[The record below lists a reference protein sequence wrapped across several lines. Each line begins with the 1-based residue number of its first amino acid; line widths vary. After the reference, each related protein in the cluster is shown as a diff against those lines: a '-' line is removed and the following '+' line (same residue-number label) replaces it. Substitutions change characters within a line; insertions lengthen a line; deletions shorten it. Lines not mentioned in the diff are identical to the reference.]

1 VAAHFSTDD
10 IMSKP
15 AASHP
20 PAYREAGKTYYA
32 DSCQPLVDAVRAGQ
46 VRLSTLAREGY
57 PGRRLGRE
65 QLPGVRSVGYWDA
78 GPKQR
83 WGLPVHRNE
92 GIEIAFMASGQTPVL
107 VESHRQTLS
116 HDQFMITRPWQP
128 HQIGAPCIGSS
139 KLIWLILDVGVRRP
153 HQTWKWPPWIILNRE
168 DLGFLTRCLR
178 QNEQY
183 VWPGSEEMRRCWLG
197 IAQAVDEDRGGSR
210 CSRLAVLI
218 NEALLALLEIFR
230 ERKIP
235 LRQSLA
241 SAERTLRLF
250 LGELAAAL
258 DQPWTLESMAESCHM
273 KATQFVHH
281 FRKLTNMTPTKYL
294 NHARIER
301 ACDLLAHQPG
311 ATITEIAFASGFSSS
326 QYFANVFSRQMRCT
340 PRDYRRQTRGQ
351 H

>member
-1 VAAHFSTDD
+1 MNRAAT
-10 IMSKP
+10 
-15 AASHP
+15 SHQ
-20 PAYREAGKTYYA
+20 AVYREAGKTYHA
-32 DSCQPLVDAVRAGQ
+32 DSCLPLVAAVRAGQ
-46 VRLSTLAREGY
+46 VRLSALAREGY

-78 GPKQR
+78 GPKQH
-83 WGLPVHRNE
+83 WGLPIHRNE
-92 GIEIAFMASGQTPVL
+92 GIEIAFMASGQTTVF
-107 VESHRQTLS
+107 VESNRQTLA

-128 HQIGAPCIGSS
+128 HQIGDPCIGSS
-139 KLIWLILDVGVRRP
+139 KLAWFILDVGVRRP
-153 HQTWKWPPWIILNRE
+153 HQTWTWPPWIVLNHE

-183 VWPGSEEMRRCWLG
+183 IWPGSEDMRRCFLG

-235 LRQSLA
+235 LRESLT

-250 LGELAAAL
+250 LGELAASL
-258 DQPWTLESMAESCHM
+258 DQPWTLETMAESCHM
-273 KATQFVHH
+273 GVTRFVHH
-281 FRKLTNMTPTKYL
+281 FRKLTNMTPTKHL

-301 ACDLLAHQPG
+301 ACELLASQPE
-311 ATITEIAFASGFSSS
+311 ATITEIAFACGFSSS
-326 QYFANVFSRQMRCT
+326 QYFTNVFSRQMRCA
-340 PRDYRRQTRGQ
+340 PRDYRRRQP
-351 H
+351 

>member
-1 VAAHFSTDD
+1 MRNAV
-10 IMSKP
+10 
-15 AASHP
+15 SHHQP
-20 PAYREAGKTYYA
+20 IYREAGKTYHA
-32 DSCQPLVDAVRAGQ
+32 DSCQPLVAAVRAGQ
-46 VRLSTLAREGY
+46 VRFNALAREDY
-57 PGRRLGRE
+57 PGRRLARE

-78 GPKQR
+78 GPAQH
-83 WGLPVHRNE
+83 WGLPAHRNE
-92 GIEIAFMASGQTPVL
+92 GIEVSFLASGQTPVFI
-107 VESHRQTLS
+107 ESNRQLLT

-128 HQIGAPCIGSS
+128 HQLGDPCIGSC
-139 KLIWLILDVGVRRP
+139 KLVWFILDVGVRRP
-153 HQTWKWPPWIILNRE
+153 HQTWKWPAWIILDRE
-168 DLGFLTRCLR
+168 DLDFLTRCLR

-183 VWPGSEEMRRCWLG
+183 VWPGSEEMRRCFLG
-197 IAQAVDEDRGGSR
+197 IAQAVDGDRAGGR

-235 LRQSLA
+235 LRESLA

-250 LGELAAAL
+250 LGELDATL

-273 KATQFVHH
+273 KITQFVHY

-294 NHARIER
+294 NHARIKR
-301 ACDLLAHQPG
+301 ACDLLARQSD

-340 PRDYRRQTRGQ
+340 PRDFRRLTQGPI
-351 H
+351 

>member
-1 VAAHFSTDD
+1 
-10 IMSKP
+10 MSR
-15 AASHP
+15 ATINHQ

-32 DSCQPLVDAVRAGQ
+32 DSCQPLVEAVRAGQ
-46 VRLSTLAREGY
+46 VRLSALAREGY

-83 WGLPVHRNE
+83 WGLPIHRNE
-92 GIEIAFMASGQTPVL
+92 GIEIAFMASGQTPVFI
-107 VESHRQTLS
+107 ESNRQTLA

-128 HQIGAPCIGSS
+128 HQVGDPCIGSS

-153 HQTWKWPPWIILNRE
+153 HQTWKWPPWIILNRQ
-168 DLGFLTRCLR
+168 DLDFLTRCLR

-183 VWPGSEEMRRCWLG
+183 VWPGSEEMRRCCLG
-197 IAQAVDEDRGGSR
+197 IAQAADEDRDGSR

-218 NEALLALLEIFR
+218 NESLLALLEIFR
-230 ERKIP
+230 KRKIP
-235 LRQSLA
+235 LRESLT

-258 DQPWTLESMAESCHM
+258 DQPWTLESMSESCHM
-273 KATQFVHH
+273 KVTQFVHH

-294 NHARIER
+294 NHTRIER
-301 ACDLLAHQPG
+301 ACDLLARQPDV
-311 ATITEIAFASGFSSS
+311 TITEIAFASGFSSS
-326 QYFANVFSRQMRCT
+326 QYFTNVFSRQMRCT
-340 PRDYRRQTRGQ
+340 PRDYRRQTQGKR
-351 H
+351 